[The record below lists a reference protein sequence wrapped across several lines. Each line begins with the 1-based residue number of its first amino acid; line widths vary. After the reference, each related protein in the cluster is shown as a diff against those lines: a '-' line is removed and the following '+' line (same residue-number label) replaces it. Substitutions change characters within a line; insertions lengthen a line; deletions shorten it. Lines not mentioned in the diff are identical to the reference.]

1 MGLILLADLV
11 IVYRA
16 QQEHTLIIEEQ
27 QLARLV
33 HLDIHVQIRRRHLL
47 NALLE
52 HHLVDLAIQRIVK
65 VA

>member
-1 MGLILLADLV
+1 MGHILRADLV

-16 QQEHTLIIEEQ
+16 QHEHTLIIEEQ
-27 QLARLV
+27 QHARLV

-52 HHLVDLAIQRIVK
+52 LHLVDLAIQRTVK
-65 VA
+65 VV

>member
-1 MGLILLADLV
+1 MGHILLADLV

-27 QLARLV
+27 QLARLA

-47 NALLE
+47 SALLE
-52 HHLVDLAIQRIVK
+52 HHLVDLAIQRIVI